1 MQTASRKLAL
11 RERFDGAAENAYNS
25 RMIYLDYAAHTLTDE
40 AVLEAFAHA
49 SREYIA
55 NPNSP
60 YPPGLAAKERLK
72 EAARHIAS
80 LLNAEGA
87 EIVFTSGSS
96 ESNNL
101 AIKGVA
107 EKYSQYGRHIISTP
121 LEHSSVNGP
130 LAYLQQLGYEID
142 YVDLTPD
149 GTVDI
154 EQLNSLL
161 RPDTVLVSVCWVDS
175 EIGLRQPVRE
185 IAALLAA
192 RPHCFF
198 HTDATQAVGRV
209 PVNLKE
215 IDLVSFAPHKFFGP
229 CGCGVLVRGERVAL
243 EPQIH
248 GGISTTPFRSG
259 TPALALAVA
268 AEKALELAVG
278 AIEERTATV
287 EALSRRLRTGL
298 ARDKRVRINS
308 TEQSVPHILN
318 LSIPGVR
325 TDAIQSMLAERGIY
339 VATRSACCAPGTVS
353 RPIYALTHDKK
364 AALSTLRV
372 SLSHRTSTE
381 DIDTFISTLN
391 ECLDQYGEQR

>member
-1 MQTASRKLAL
+1 MQTVAEEIG
-11 RERFDGAAENAYNS
+11 ERFDGAVQNAYNS
-25 RMIYLDYAAHTLTDE
+25 RMIYLDYAAHTPTDE
-40 AVLEAFAHA
+40 AVLEAFARA

-60 YPPGLAAKERLK
+60 YPPGLAAKARLK
-72 EAARHIAS
+72 EAADHIAS
-80 LLNAEGA
+80 LLRASDA
-87 EIVFTSGSS
+87 EIVFTSGAS

-107 EKYSQYGRHIISTP
+107 EKYKQYGRHIISTP

-130 LAYLQQLGYEID
+130 LVFLQQRGYEID
-142 YVDLTPD
+142 YVDLMPD
-149 GTVDI
+149 GTVDLG
-154 EQLNSLL
+154 QLKSLL

-175 EIGLRQPVRE
+175 EIGLKQPVHE
-185 IAALLAA
+185 IAVLLKD

-198 HTDATQAVGRV
+198 HTDATQAVGRL
-209 PVNLKE
+209 PASLKG

-229 CGCGVLVRGERVAL
+229 CGCGVLVRGQRVAL

-268 AEKALELAVG
+268 AEKALELADG
-278 AIEERTATV
+278 AMTERTAAV
-287 EALSRRLRTGL
+287 EAFSRRLRAGL
-298 ARDKRVRINS
+298 AQDKRVRINS
-308 TEQSVPHILN
+308 TERSVPHILN
-318 LSIPGVR
+318 FSIPGMR
-325 TDAIQSMLAERGIY
+325 TDAIQSMLAQRGIY

-353 RPIYALTHDKK
+353 RPVYALTHDRK

-372 SLSHRTSTE
+372 SLSHRTSAE
-381 DIDTFISTLN
+381 EIDAFLSALN